1 MRVSDFTAQLFAPYG
16 IKLRIV
22 RTIVVVRPFDGCDCV
37 SPGDGGGGDTTPGE
51 VICPEKAEAVSS
63 KHRIVAAHVWR
74 KVFMFICLLSEIENF
89 A

>member
-1 MRVSDFTAQLFAPYG
+1 M
-16 IKLRIV
+16 
-22 RTIVVVRPFDGCDCV
+22 IVVARSFDGGVCV
-37 SPGDGGGGDTTPGE
+37 SPSGGGGGDTTPGE
-51 VICPEKAEAVSS
+51 VICPAKDEAVSS